1 MPSAPNIPVK
11 VSQSPSLIKISWNIP
26 NDGGSILLGYV
37 VFSDGGISSFAPL
50 SPTITNGLTVNYSIT
65 AADYGIAPGV
75 VYQLRVVAYNII
87 GDSSPS
93 PSIAIMAATIPDA
106 PINLVQI
113 ASSSVSITFGWS
125 APVYN
130 GGTSITDYKVY
141 WNEGIDYNPFV

>member
-1 MPSAPNIPVK
+1 
-11 VSQSPSLIKISWNIP
+11 
-26 NDGGSILLGYV
+26 
-37 VFSDGGISSFAPL
+37 
-50 SPTITNGLTVNYSIT
+50 
-65 AADYGIAPGV
+65 
-75 VYQLRVVAYNII
+75 
-87 GDSSPS
+87 
-93 PSIAIMAATIPDA
+93 MAATIPDA